1 MKIAIGA
8 DHGAFELK
16 EVLKE
21 VLKEKGYEITDCG
34 TYDLNSVDYPDIAE
48 KTAKEILDH
57 FYPHTELLTD

>member
-21 VLKEKGYEITDCG
+21 YLLNKGYEILDCG

-48 KTAKEILDH
+48 KTAKH
-57 FYPHTELLTD
+57 LTDGS